1 MVSQGSHSCFD
12 RGEAFRSHD
21 VIDEANLKRCIGT
34 NRTTVEHH
42 SQGLSCTIH
51 TVCVIELTRQTLC
64 TTVTGEE
71 VQVDLWLAEFSVLGC
86 NNV

>member
-1 MVSQGSHSCFD
+1 M
-12 RGEAFRSHD
+12 
-21 VIDEANLKRCIGT
+21 
-34 NRTTVEHH
+34 
-42 SQGLSCTIH
+42 
-51 TVCVIELTRQTLC
+51 CVIELTRQTLC